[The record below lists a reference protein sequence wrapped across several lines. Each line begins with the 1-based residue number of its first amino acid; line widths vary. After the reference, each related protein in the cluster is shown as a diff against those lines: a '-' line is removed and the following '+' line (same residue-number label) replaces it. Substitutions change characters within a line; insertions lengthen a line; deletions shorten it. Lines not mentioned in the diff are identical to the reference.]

1 MISIDPANGAIRAMT
16 AVVPGRRNNQFNLLS
31 QARRQ
36 PGSTFKT
43 FVLAAAIEK
52 GIDPD
57 TSFYV
62 SAPFTYRPVATGTAT
77 TARGGA

>member
-1 MISIDPANGAIRAMT
+1 MT
-16 AVVPGRRNNQFNLLS
+16 AVIPGRRNNQFNLLS

-57 TSFYV
+57 TSYYV
-62 SAPFTYRPVATGTAT
+62 SAPFTYRPVETATAT